1 MRNIIIG
8 LSIFFLALS
17 GIVTYKTLKIPS
29 NNVNYQNNPQG
40 LKSRE
45 HLPEAEDN
53 SGQFAKEQTAKLK
66 DKISDK
72 NVKTN
77 EIRYQNNPREL
88 KSKEPLPKAE
98 DNLRQFAKE
107 QVAKR
112 VLVEEL
118 RADKAELKDEL
129 SEKNEKIQ
137 ANVGTKGYSKK
148 ARVLAVFG
156 DGTFHS
162 GQFVVDNNLKTAVH
176 ELVPHIMASPDYHV
190 IIEGH
195 TDNLRPSNGKRYID
209 NMELSFLRAKAVAF
223 ILVENGISPER
234 ISVIGY
240 GDTRPAASNETIEGR
255 AKNRRV
261 EVKLIPG
268 DKEF

>member
-8 LSIFFLALS
+8 LSIFFFALS

-29 NNVNYQNNPQG
+29 SNVHYQNNPQG

-45 HLPEAEDN
+45 
-53 SGQFAKEQTAKLK
+53 
-66 DKISDK
+66 
-72 NVKTN
+72 
-77 EIRYQNNPREL
+77 
-88 KSKEPLPKAE
+88 PLPKAE
-98 DNLRQFAKE
+98 DNLRQSAKE
-107 QVAKR
+107 QAAKR
-112 VLVEEL
+112 ALVEEL
-118 RADKAELKDEL
+118 RSAKAKLKDKL

-137 ANVGTKGYSKK
+137 ANVETKVSSKK

-162 GQFVVDNNLKTAVH
+162 GQFAIDNNLKAAVQK
-176 ELVPHIMASPDYHV
+176 LVPEIMASPDHFV

-195 TDNLRPSNGKRYID
+195 TDNLTPSTGKRYID
-209 NMELSFLRAKAVAF
+209 NMELSYLRAKAVAF
-223 ILVENGISPER
+223 ILVENGLLPER